1 MISKNRLLMP
11 INSIH
16 SIGGV
21 VANKIIK
28 ERANGKFSSFMDFKK
43 RMGSEVDSRML
54 ENLINAG
61 FFDSLGESHKLLLT
75 KIDSDF
81 DGYISEE
88 ESLSN
93 VGELDFETLRE
104 NEFSALGFNLKYDI
118 FVGYD
123 SLFIQYRATMPNE
136 LVVDK
141 KVNVI
146 GQIKRIKTIQTKK
159 GDQMAFVTLD
169 CNHQLLDVVVFSE
182 AYNEYSSVLTS
193 KKLVLF
199 NGVVRKREDNLQVQ
213 LFKAKEL

>member
-1 MISKNRLLMP
+1 
-11 INSIH
+11 
-16 SIGGV
+16 
-21 VANKIIK
+21 
-28 ERANGKFSSFMDFKK
+28 
-43 RMGSEVDSRML
+43 
-54 ENLINAG
+54 
-61 FFDSLGESHKLLLT
+61 
-75 KIDSDF
+75 
-81 DGYISEE
+81 
-88 ESLSN
+88 
-93 VGELDFETLRE
+93 
-104 NEFSALGFNLKYDI
+104 
-118 FVGYD
+118 
-123 SLFIQYRATMPNE
+123 MPNE